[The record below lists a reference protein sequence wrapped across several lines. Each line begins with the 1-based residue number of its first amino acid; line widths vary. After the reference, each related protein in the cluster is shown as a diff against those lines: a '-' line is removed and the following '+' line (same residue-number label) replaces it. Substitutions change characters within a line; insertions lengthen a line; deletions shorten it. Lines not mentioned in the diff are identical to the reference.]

1 MYVYSPMA
9 TPWVDGNMILLRP
22 ERAKVNDYNLFDF

>member
-9 TPWVDGNMILLRP
+9 TPWVDGNMILLRL
-22 ERAKVNDYNLFDF
+22 ERAKVEWL